1 MNRDGTCAQWPC
13 LKAGLIFATMLAMF
27 GEAAHC
33 FAVENKVTKYS
44 PGMQL
49 QSFAGRPDSEL
60 IEFSDGRQVRLGD
73 MRRIEQSAQRLRSAP
88 KVAVVPPGLQFKP
101 AASGTRVDTSKA
113 LADAL
118 KRPDSDTLVLPSGA
132 KLTVGQLKFLQP
144 MVEKRLG
151 HPLGAASGRPQLSGP
166 VTKVTAQTDL
176 KSMLSQPDSTVLE
189 SPNGK
194 RVTVGELK
202 QVIKSRQTD
211 GRVRPTVTR

>member
-1 MNRDGTCAQWPC
+1 MNRDGTCAQRPWRSG
-13 LKAGLIFATMLAMF
+13 GLMFAVMLAIF
-27 GEAAHC
+27 GGAAHC
-33 FAVENKVTKYS
+33 SAVENKVTKYS

-60 IEFSDGRQVRLGD
+60 IEFADGRRVRLGD

-101 AASGTRVDTSKA
+101 AASGTRVETPQA

-151 HPLGAASGRPQLSGP
+151 RPLSAAPGRPPLSGQAN
-166 VTKVTAQTDL
+166 KVTAQSDW
-176 KSMLSQPDSTVLE
+176 KSILAQPDSTVLE
-189 SPNGK
+189 SPSGK

-202 QVIKSRQTD
+202 QVIKSRQAD